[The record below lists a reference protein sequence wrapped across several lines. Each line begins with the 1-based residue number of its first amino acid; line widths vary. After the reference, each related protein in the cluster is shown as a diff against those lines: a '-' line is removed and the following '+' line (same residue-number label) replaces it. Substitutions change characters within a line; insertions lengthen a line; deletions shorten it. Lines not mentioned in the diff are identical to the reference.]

1 MTNWKEAS
9 DILLRYLRV
18 KTQPLAIKFIK
29 SSTEIPEGVMRPS
42 KMGIKMALC
51 QINTIARR
59 WNIGVAVTPEE
70 INCAAALLAFGWGDL
85 GDLNREEE
93 LIDFMVTAGYIM
105 DHDKARSTLKTQ
117 SFFSGE
123 KKFPSKGLVVAPM
136 DAGVVENPDVILIY
150 GNPAQ
155 IARLVQSMIFVE
167 GGVIESRAHLGLSC
181 VSEMIEPIVSKKAI
195 YVVPG
200 RGERQL
206 GMAADDEM
214 AFALPAAKF
223 QDLLT
228 GLRETDE
235 KGTKYPIQP
244 FLFFEPRFNKA
255 VSKLIKKIKLV

>member
-18 KTQPLAIKFIK
+18 KTHPLSIKFIK
-29 SSTEIPEGVMRPS
+29 SGTEIPDDVMRPS

-59 WNIGVAVTPEE
+59 WNMGVAVTAEE
-70 INCAAALLAFGWGDL
+70 VNCAAALLAFGWGDL

-93 LIDFMVTAGYIM
+93 LVDFMVSAGYIM
-105 DHDKARSTLKTQ
+105 DHDKARSSLKTQ

-123 KKFPSKGLVVAPM
+123 KKLSSKGLIVAPI
-136 DAGVVENPDVILIY
+136 DAGVIENPDVILIY

-155 IARLVQSMIFVE
+155 IARLVQSMIYVE

-181 VSEMIEPIVSKKAI
+181 ISEIIEPVVSKKAI

-206 GMAADDEM
+206 GMASDDEM
-214 AFALPAAKF
+214 AFALPTAKL

-255 VSKLIKKIKLV
+255 VSKLIKKIRLI

>member
-18 KTQPLAIKFIK
+18 KTQPLSIKFIK

-93 LIDFMVTAGYIM
+93 LIDFMVTAGYIV

-123 KKFPSKGLVVAPM
+123 ENFPSKGLVVAPM

>member
-1 MTNWKEAS
+1 MMNWKEAS

-18 KTQPLAIKFIK
+18 ETHPLSIKFIK
-29 SSTEIPEGVMRPS
+29 RGTEIPEGVMRPS

-93 LIDFMVTAGYIM
+93 LTDFMVSAGYIM
-105 DHDKARSTLKTQ
+105 DHDKARSSLKTQ
-117 SFFSGE
+117 PFFKGE
-123 KKFPSKGLVVAPM
+123 KKFSSKGLIVAPI
-136 DAGVVENPDVILIY
+136 DAGVIEEPDVILIY

-155 IARLVQSMIFVE
+155 IARLVQSMIYIE

-181 VSEMIEPIVSKKAI
+181 ISEMIEPIVSKKAI
-195 YVVPG
+195 YAVPG

-214 AFALPAAKF
+214 AFALPAVKF

-235 KGTKYPIQP
+235 KGTKYPIQQ

-255 VSKLIKKIKLV
+255 VAKLIKKIRLV